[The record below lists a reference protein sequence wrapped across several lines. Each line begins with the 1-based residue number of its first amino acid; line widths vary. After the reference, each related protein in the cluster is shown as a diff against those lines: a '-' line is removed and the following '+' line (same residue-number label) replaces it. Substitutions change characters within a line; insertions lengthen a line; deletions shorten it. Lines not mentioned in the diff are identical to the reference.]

1 LKVDMAREQQEAE
14 SMEKQIA
21 SEQSEA
27 PNAAPAR
34 PSGVRWAWE
43 WTKSILVAFVLFLV
57 VRAFVVEAFQIPTAS
72 MENTL
77 LVGDFLLVNK
87 MVYGAEIPGTMA
99 RLPAFDAPERG
110 DIVVFEPPQAAGQP
124 ERTNYVKRIVGAPGD
139 TLQMVDG
146 ALHLNG
152 ADIDEPY
159 AQHSRPFEDPY
170 SPQFRWQRSYLVRDG
185 RLQGEYRP
193 TRDNWGPIA
202 VPNERFFVMGDN
214 RDNSEDSRYWGFVP
228 AGAIKGKPLIIYY
241 SYDRE
246 EIAPFPWLTEIRWD
260 RLLNLIR

>member
-1 LKVDMAREQQEAE
+1 MTE
-14 SMEKQIA
+14 EKGGTKGTSAQ
-21 SEQSEA
+21 
-27 PNAAPAR
+27 NA
-34 PSGVRWAWE
+34 GGMRWVWE

-72 MENTL
+72 MEGTL

-87 MVYGAEIPGTMA
+87 MVYGAEIPGTRA
-99 RLPAFDAPERG
+99 RLPALGRPDRG
-110 DIVVFEPPQAAGQP
+110 DIVVFEPPPSAGQP

-139 TLQMVDG
+139 TLYMRDG
-146 ALHLNG
+146 ILHRNG
-152 ADIDEPY
+152 ERADEPY
-159 AQHSRPFEDPY
+159 AQHSRSFEDPY
-170 SPQFRWQRSYLVRDG
+170 SPQFRWQRTYLVRDG
-185 RLQGEYRP
+185 RNRSEYRP

-202 VPNERFFVMGDN
+202 VPGDRYFVMGDN

-228 AGAIKGKPLIIYY
+228 ADAIKGRPLIIYY

-246 EIAPFPWLTEIRWD
+246 RLVPFPWLTEIRWD

>member
-1 LKVDMAREQQEAE
+1 MTE
-14 SMEKQIA
+14 EK
-21 SEQSEA
+21 
-27 PNAAPAR
+27 
-34 PSGVRWAWE
+34 SGTEGTSAQTAGGMRWVWE

-72 MENTL
+72 MEGTL

-87 MVYGAEIPGTMA
+87 MVYGAEIPGTRA
-99 RLPAFDAPERG
+99 RLPALGRPDRG
-110 DIVVFEPPQAAGQP
+110 DIVVFEPPPSAGQP

-139 TLQMVDG
+139 TLYMRDG
-146 ALHLNG
+146 ILYRNG
-152 ADIDEPY
+152 ERADEPY

-170 SPQFRWQRSYLVRDG
+170 SPQFRWQRTYLVRDG
-185 RLQGEYRP
+185 KDRSEYRP

-202 VPNERFFVMGDN
+202 VPGDRYFVMGDN

-228 AGAIKGKPLIIYY
+228 VNAIKGRPLIIYY

-246 EIAPFPWLTEIRWD
+246 RLVPFPWLTEIRWD

>member
-1 LKVDMAREQQEAE
+1 MTAKHEKAD
-14 SMEKQIA
+14 SMDKRSEGGQDRA
-21 SEQSEA
+21 SS
-27 PNAAPAR
+27 PASAK
-34 PSGVRWAWE
+34 PGGVRWAWE

-72 MENTL
+72 MESTL

-87 MVYGAEIPGTMA
+87 MVYGAEIPGTRA

-110 DIVVFEPPQAAGQP
+110 DIVVFEPPPSAGQP
-124 ERTNYVKRIVGAPGD
+124 ERTNYVKRIVGVPGD
-139 TLQMVDG
+139 TLRMAEGV
-146 ALHLNG
+146 LHVNG
-152 ADIDEPY
+152 TPLEEPY

-170 SPQFRWQRSYLVRDG
+170 SPQFRWQRSYLVRNG
-185 RLQGEYRP
+185 ETQGEYRP

-202 VPNERFFVMGDN
+202 VPEGRYFVMGDN

-228 AGAIKGKPLIIYY
+228 SEAVKGKPLIIYY
-241 SYDRE
+241 SYDRD
-246 EIAPFPWLTEIRWD
+246 EIVPFPWLTEIRWD

>member
-1 LKVDMAREQQEAE
+1 MAREQQEAE

-124 ERTNYVKRIVGAPGD
+124 ETSTSRTLSILARSRTPTALSFAGSAPTWCG
-139 TLQMVDG
+139 TAG
-146 ALHLNG
+146 CRASTG
-152 ADIDEPY
+152 P
-159 AQHSRPFEDPY
+159 RGTTG
-170 SPQFRWQRSYLVRDG
+170 VR
-185 RLQGEYRP
+185 
-193 TRDNWGPIA
+193 
-202 VPNERFFVMGDN
+202 
-214 RDNSEDSRYWGFVP
+214 
-228 AGAIKGKPLIIYY
+228 
-241 SYDRE
+241 
-246 EIAPFPWLTEIRWD
+246 
-260 RLLNLIR
+260 